1 MTMSASG
8 NELSRMYYY
17 SCVCQRMNPRGFT
30 LIELLVVIAII
41 AILAAM
47 LLPAL
52 GKVKATSQDATC
64 KSNLKTAALAT
75 RMYAN
80 TYNDY
85 IAPMHWG
92 SGDFAGPYKSKYWMQ
107 VLGDLNLGYPKNIMD
122 KSRNMQ
128 PYMCPRVPAEM
139 FANDEAQA
147 PYSYCMNK
155 YKSAILIGATA
166 TGWNDVRKF
175 AQIPHPGKCFYMTE
189 TRNSPTNAN
198 PTYYNY
204 AHNLYNRQPA
214 AASAAWFDERH
225 NNRMFNTMFY
235 DGHVQSWNIK
245 LVDNKDYNPPSF
257 FWYGG
262 VK

>member
-1 MTMSASG
+1 MKHK
-8 NELSRMYYY
+8 
-17 SCVCQRMNPRGFT
+17 NPFT

-75 RMYAN
+75 RLYADA
-80 TYNDY
+80 YNDY
-85 IAPMHWG
+85 ITPTHWG
-92 SGDFAGPYKSKYWMQ
+92 TGDFAGPYKNKYWMQ
-107 VLGDLNLGYPKNIMD
+107 VLSDLKLGYPGDIYE

-128 PYMCPRVPAEM
+128 PYMCPRVPKEL
-139 FANDEAQA
+139 FANSSAQA

-155 YKSAILIGATA
+155 YRSTTLIGTA
-166 TGWNDVRKF
+166 ITGWNGVIKF
-175 AQIPHPGKCFYMTE
+175 AQVPHPGSCFYITE

-198 PTYYNY
+198 PDYYTA

-214 AASAAWFDERH
+214 ASGAAWFDERH
-225 NNRMFNTMFY
+225 NNRTFNTLFY
-235 DGHVQSWNIK
+235 DGHVQSWTIK
-245 LVDNKDYNPPSF
+245 QVDNKDYNPPSY